1 MWVLRL
7 ATHEKGEKQ
16 TDLDVSVMG
25 KWAVM
30 SLNNDQDQE
39 KKIKDYTVFKIH
51 QKKSHLNIHS
61 FCIVF
66 ETRRKNWQRLD
77 VESRLFSMIFFTE

>member
-1 MWVLRL
+1 
-7 ATHEKGEKQ
+7 
-16 TDLDVSVMG
+16 
-25 KWAVM
+25 M

-66 ETRRKNWQRLD
+66 KTRRKNWQRLD
-77 VESRLFSMIFFTE
+77 VESRLFSMIFSLSNFLHLWYNLRGRKSI